1 MAVVTSWTSITVT
14 IVIALSIGLF
24 IFVGGG
30 RSGLHGKNYPIGI
43 HISLYIY
50 MMYQNHVYGLG

>member
-1 MAVVTSWTSITVT
+1 MAMVTPWTSVT
-14 IVIALSIGLF
+14 MALF

-30 RSGLHGKNYPIGI
+30 RSGLHVKNYPIGI

-50 MMYQNHVYGLG
+50 MMYQNHVYGLGSMG